1 MTGSD
6 LPPSDVIRYLRL
18 DEDGEE
24 ELPLYL
30 DAAVHYVSSAL
41 GLPVSADGIEDC
53 LDNHPD
59 ITIAVLALCG
69 DMYDNRS
76 VYVDGAVMN
85 RTVETVLAMYNAN
98 IG

>member
-1 MTGSD
+1 MSSD
-6 LPPSDVIRYLRL
+6 GV
-18 DEDGEE
+18 
-24 ELPLYL
+24 
-30 DAAVHYVSSAL
+30 
-41 GLPVSADGIEDC
+41 EDC

>member
-1 MTGSD
+1 MKVSE
-6 LPPSDVIRYLRL
+6 LQPSDVIRYMRL